1 MILKLLK
8 NILPQIKRLV
18 QVESAL
24 AIITPIEREK
34 KLSERTLSFLL
45 LLAFIKDKVRKALYW
60 FSFANFVLSKAI
72 LDKIFSLFAV
82 KFSTR
87 FSKIMAKKNPD

>member
-45 LLAFIKDKVRKALYW
+45 LLAFIRDKVRKALY
-60 FSFANFVLSKAI
+60 
-72 LDKIFSLFAV
+72 
-82 KFSTR
+82 
-87 FSKIMAKKNPD
+87 